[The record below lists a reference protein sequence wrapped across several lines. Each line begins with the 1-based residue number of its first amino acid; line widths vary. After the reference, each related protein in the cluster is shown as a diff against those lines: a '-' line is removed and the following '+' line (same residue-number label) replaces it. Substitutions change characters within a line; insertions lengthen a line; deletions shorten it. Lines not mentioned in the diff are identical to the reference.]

1 MKIGDFIYEVFI
13 TAQAK
18 PICGIPSIRRLTPTS
33 ANIRIP
39 LTGDLFVDAFH
50 NEFSGRTAFA
60 LLKNKTGLKVYAVL
74 DGHKYALRKRV
85 SPQEMKT
92 LQIIPHK
99 FHGEWNY
106 TIKPRK

>member
-50 NEFSGRTAFA
+50 NEFSGRTAFT
-60 LLKNKTGLKVYAVL
+60 LLKNNQRIFGADNTG
-74 DGHKYALRKRV
+74 DWHLRPFADPARHDPLSAPMTFQQFV
-85 SPQEMKT
+85 QMIESHFAQP
-92 LQIIPHK
+92 
-99 FHGEWNY
+99 
-106 TIKPRK
+106 